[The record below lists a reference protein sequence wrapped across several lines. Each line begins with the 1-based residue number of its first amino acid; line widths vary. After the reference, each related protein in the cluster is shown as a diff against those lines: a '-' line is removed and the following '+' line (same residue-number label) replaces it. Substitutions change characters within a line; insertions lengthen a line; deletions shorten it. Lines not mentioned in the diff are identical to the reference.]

1 MWNNWAGYVLYFKDF
16 IVVTALVGAAFTIW
30 FAVLTRRF
38 SWKKRNRAIYGALL
52 NRSDRELVCVS
63 AILMQWLFVFSA
75 AICGTEV
82 ELPHLM
88 FLLIVPLV
96 KLGAGMGMGTWLRD
110 FLNGGLLFGTL
121 MVANILTGYLKE
133 TRFNIFVVVI
143 LILLKLF
150 AVFYETYFGMRD
162 TYTCFIRRS
171 SEEKREEV
179 QEDGPEYQEESTGIR
194 AEEVEPE
201 ETGAEPDG
209 TGNKAIQEEIQ
220 EETGERESFE

>member
-75 AICGTEV
+75 AVCGTEV

-88 FLLIVPLV
+88 FLLLIPLI
-96 KLGAGMGMGTWLRD
+96 KLGAGMGMGIWFRD

-121 MVANILTGYLKE
+121 LVANILSGYLKE

-143 LILLKLF
+143 LVLLKVF
-150 AVFYETYFGMRD
+150 AVFYETYFGMKD
-162 TYTCFIRRS
+162 MFVCFSRRGG
-171 SEEKREEV
+171 EEKREEA
-179 QEDGPEYQEESTGIR
+179 QEDGPKFEKE
-194 AEEVEPE
+194 
-201 ETGAEPDG
+201 GAGSAAGDG
-209 TGNKAIQEEIQ
+209 TEA
-220 EETGERESFE
+220 

>member
-88 FLLIVPLV
+88 FLLLIPLV
-96 KLGAGMGMGTWLRD
+96 KLGAGMGMGIE
-110 FLNGGLLFGTL
+110 N
-121 MVANILTGYLKE
+121 
-133 TRFNIFVVVI
+133 
-143 LILLKLF
+143 
-150 AVFYETYFGMRD
+150 
-162 TYTCFIRRS
+162 IRR
-171 SEEKREEV
+171 
-179 QEDGPEYQEESTGIR
+179 IR
-194 AEEVEPE
+194 L
-201 ETGAEPDG
+201 TSRYI
-209 TGNKAIQEEIQ
+209 TQKKADLTVYICMVL
-220 EETGERESFE
+220 

>member
-88 FLLIVPLV
+88 FLLLIPLV
-96 KLGAGMGMGTWLRD
+96 KLGAGMGMGIWFRD

-121 MVANILTGYLKE
+121 LK
-133 TRFNIFVVVI
+133 V
-143 LILLKLF
+143 F
-150 AVFYETYFGMRD
+150 AVFYETYFGMKD
-162 TYTCFIRRS
+162 MFVCFSRRS
-171 SEEKREEV
+171 GEEKREEA
-179 QEDGPEYQEESTGIR
+179 QEDGLEFEKE
-194 AEEVEPE
+194 
-201 ETGAEPDG
+201 GAGSAAGDG
-209 TGNKAIQEEIQ
+209 TEA
-220 EETGERESFE
+220 